1 MKHHVDIHMPV
12 RKGGFL
18 TGDVVR
24 SLLNQDARL
33 YIYVDAGDDLHF
45 QGESE
50 AILSLISSGDTH
62 LGLIRKRLAAC
73 WKRNRL
79 RLLGTSPYIYL
90 ADPDVLLPPEPLFG
104 SMIDLLE
111 SDPEVGAVGLCYLP
125 EYEGHVAT
133 GSMMIARDTLEQ
145 VGELRHLAKFCECDY
160 IKDRLEAEGLRVCAL
175 RPGYITHLREEYA
188 GGYPDY
194 TPVSATPEIGGLIPN
209 QILENAAARHGV
221 RFKIL
226 FDSRHAE

>member
-12 RKGGFL
+12 RDGGFIA
-18 TGDVVR
+18 GDTVR
-24 SLLNQDARL
+24 RLLNQDACISL
-33 YIYVDAGDDLHF
+33 YVDAGDDLRF

-50 AILSLISSGDTH
+50 AILSLISSDDTH
-62 LGLIRKRLAAC
+62 LGLIRQRLAAC

-79 RLLGTSPYIYL
+79 RHLGTSRYIYL

-133 GSMMIARDTLEQ
+133 GSMMIARHTLEQ
-145 VGELRHLAKFCECDY
+145 VGELRHLAEFCECDY
-160 IKDRLEAEGLRVCAL
+160 IKDRLEAKGLRVCSL
-175 RPGYITHLREEYA
+175 RPGYITHLREEYR

-194 TPVSATPEIGGLIPN
+194 AAVRTAPEIGGLISN
-209 QILENAAARHGV
+209 KSLEKAAALHGV
-221 RFKIL
+221 RFKIF